1 MGFCQ
6 ALVTVGGSWPFAY
19 CISVNRLQS
28 LPAGA
33 TSLSIPLA
41 MSAYIYTGIFVT
53 VPSMASVFNEY
64 ALKSQFNTSIYLQPE
79 SERKLSLASSFD
91 YRYLSSCSILSDSL
105 YNCEYAGLKLIER
118 LNDFLEKKQR
128 GEIDYLLEEIY
139 NRVVDS
145 SWLGRKRHRN

>member
-105 YNCEYAGLKLIER
+105 YNCEYAGLKLIGI
-118 LNDFLEKKQR
+118 LFGFTCSQMLEHICKCLCFPSIDILHR
-128 GEIDYLLEEIY
+128 EIE
-139 NRVVDS
+139 
-145 SWLGRKRHRN
+145 

>member
-91 YRYLSSCSILSDSL
+91 YRYL
-105 YNCEYAGLKLIER
+105 KR